1 MIIPFIRLVC
11 PIKRRLTDE
20 DFTVFFYRSQLKKWI
35 ASNSKGSA
43 RASKGKTISA
53 HFQNPVQ
60 QQSHSKSSVPQT
72 DSKPASPSAPPLDVI
87 SHRYGMGYGNETGE
101 YRTGYGGMGMYNA
114 PYSGTEIHNY
124 QSTNH
129 PSPHH
134 APPPQ
139 SPMTTNTSRDDTAPI
154 PYPPQHPH
162 TLHPNHTLPAPLHH
176 TTTTGYHSHNAV
188 YPSHLTYTN
197 NSSHH
202 PHHHHQQVH
211 YHQLHHQQDHP
222 SPHVP
227 SNHHHHYPYYVQ
239 PVAMYP
245 GGGSV
250 NPIQQYGTGS
260 MQQPQKSNSSP
271 AHAAHG
277 AAAVHVGP
285 YHVQQNAT
293 PHPVVAKP
301 PPTTGHVSTRPPPPP
316 PSAFPIAAPGPGPG
330 HAQQQSPRRMLAA
343 ATTSTNQHPHQYYQN
358 YHTVA
363 ASSVPVHTAAVP
375 VYVAAARQLFPPSTT
390 TQSAAATVQY
400 PPAAAGWQIHSSA
413 HPQTQGQ
420 LYGRVGHQQASP
432 QTRTQDR
439 AAGLYDNM
447 QYQQVSRS
455 RDGEEVASA
464 DLSRLKLE
472 QGGGMARYHSSPAR
486 PGDAGQDGY
495 YGYSVVLKPAASMVG
510 FKFNTEAIL
519 KASNQHQT

>member
-1 MIIPFIRLVC
+1 MKILV
-11 PIKRRLTDE
+11 
-20 DFTVFFYRSQLKKWI
+20 VFFYCSQLKKWI

-60 QQSHSKSSVPQT
+60 QQSHSKSLVPQT

-87 SHRYGMGYGNETGE
+87 FHRYGMGYGNETGE

-114 PYSGTEIHNY
+114 PYSGTEIQNY

-129 PSPHH
+129 PSFHH
-134 APPPQ
+134 APPPPQ

-202 PHHHHQQVH
+202 PHHHHQQQVQ

-222 SPHVP
+222 SLHVL
-227 SNHHHHYPYYVQ
+227 SNHHHHHYPYYVQ

-250 NPIQQYGTGS
+250 NPTQQYGTGS
-260 MQQPQKSNSSP
+260 MQQPQKSGSSP
-271 AHAAHG
+271 AHAAG
-277 AAAVHVGP
+277 GGAAVHVGP
-285 YHVQQNAT
+285 YHVQQNTT
-293 PHPVVAKP
+293 PHPIVAKP
-301 PPTTGHVSTRPPPPP
+301 PPTTGHVSARPRPPPP
-316 PSAFPIAAPGPGPG
+316 STFPIAAPGPGPG
-330 HAQQQSPRRMLAA
+330 PGHAQQRSPHQMPAA

-358 YHTVA
+358 YHTIA

-375 VYVAAARQLFPPSTT
+375 AHAAAARQLFPPFTT
-390 TQSAAATVQY
+390 SAAAVQH
-400 PPAAAGWQIHSSA
+400 PSAAGWQIHSSA

-420 LYGRVGHQQASP
+420 LYGRVGHQKASP
-432 QTRTQDR
+432 QTQAQDR
-439 AAGLYDNM
+439 ATGQYDDM

-455 RDGEEVASA
+455 HDGEEVASA
-464 DLSRLKLE
+464 DLARLRLE
-472 QGGGMARYHSSPAR
+472 QGGGMAHYHSSPR
-486 PGDAGQDGY
+486 PGNAGQDGY
-495 YGYSVVLKPAASMVG
+495 YSYSVVLKPAASMVG
-510 FKFNTEAIL
+510 FTFNTEAIL
-519 KASNQHQT
+519 KASNQH